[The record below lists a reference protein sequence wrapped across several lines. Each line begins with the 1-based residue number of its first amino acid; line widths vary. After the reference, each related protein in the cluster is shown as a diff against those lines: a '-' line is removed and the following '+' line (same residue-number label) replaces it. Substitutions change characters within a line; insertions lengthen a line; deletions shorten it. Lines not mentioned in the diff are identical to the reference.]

1 MSNKY
6 ILLFIVFILSFN
18 LSNSQDFKDEVTH
31 VNGKVYQCQIIE
43 VKIDSIIKFMYSYLP
58 HRAAKKEITIETTVN
73 MENVKSYLWNGVF
86 TELDL
91 VIEPQTNESI
101 GDAITGKLEDT
112 AKNSNPTVNQTSEL
126 VIAGTLL
133 RKGAKRLREVLIFE
147 KVGIA
152 AGSIVLAYISP
163 IIGVVILAAVP
174 LIALVNELKGL
185 KLIEEAGIILIGEG
199 VN

>member
-91 VIEPQTNESI
+91 VIKPQTNESI
-101 GDAITGKLEDT
+101 DDAITGKLEDT

-126 VIAGTLL
+126 VMAGTLL

-163 IIGVVILAAVP
+163 IIGVVILAALP
-174 LIALVNELKGL
+174 LIVLVNEFKGL

-199 VN
+199 AN